1 MGLFSHCRPMDVEL
15 GVGVDKDIALI
26 ILNIQ
31 YSMDSKVQT
40 WEFIR
45 ITRNKNNHDNIDA
58 ARVSRIIKNTSH

>member
-15 GVGVDKDIALI
+15 GVVAREVALI

-40 WEFIR
+40 
-45 ITRNKNNHDNIDA
+45 
-58 ARVSRIIKNTSH
+58 

>member
-31 YSMDSKVQT
+31 YSMDSKLQT
-40 WEFIR
+40 
-45 ITRNKNNHDNIDA
+45 
-58 ARVSRIIKNTSH
+58 

>member
-40 WEFIR
+40 
-45 ITRNKNNHDNIDA
+45 
-58 ARVSRIIKNTSH
+58 